1 MTNLKQRPIS
11 LPGAEK
17 TALRTQ
23 FGALGYRI
31 QRDKVQVLLVT
42 SRTSKRWILPKGW
55 PVNGATPI
63 EAAMREAYEEAGVEG
78 KVTGNCIGIYSHTKS
93 LRKNEDLPF
102 VVAIYPMKVARMLLD
117 YPERSQR
124 KRKWFSLKRAAAVV
138 DHPELRQIIKDFDP
152 RAIG

>member
-1 MTNLKQRPIS
+1 
-11 LPGAEK
+11 
-17 TALRTQ
+17 
-23 FGALGYRI
+23 
-31 QRDKVQVLLVT
+31 
-42 SRTSKRWILPKGW
+42 
-55 PVNGATPI
+55 
-63 EAAMREAYEEAGVEG
+63 MREAYEEAGVEG

-117 YPERSQR
+117 YPEKSQR
-124 KRKWFSLKRAAAVV
+124 KRKWFSLKKAAAVV